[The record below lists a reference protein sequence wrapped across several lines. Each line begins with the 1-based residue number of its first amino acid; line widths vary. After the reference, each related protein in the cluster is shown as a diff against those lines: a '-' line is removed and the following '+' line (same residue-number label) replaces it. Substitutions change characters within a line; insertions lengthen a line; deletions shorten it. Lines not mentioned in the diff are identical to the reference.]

1 MYDYREVIKE
11 DIKDYIREHYDS
23 LDDVNE
29 SQLYDELFIEDSVTG
44 NASGA
49 ILLIPMKLMKI
60 YLVMNG
66 Y

>member
-29 SQLYDELFIEDSVTG
+29 SQLYDGELEDEE
-44 NASGA
+44 
-49 ILLIPMKLMKI
+49 L
-60 YLVMNG
+60 
-66 Y
+66 